1 MDIDVWMNDL
11 IDQLMIEFEERLVL
25 VGLQGSRARGE
36 QREDSDIDVVV
47 IVKDLNVEDFASYR
61 SVIQKMPYAKLACG
75 FIGAPDV
82 LAAWPRHDVFNL
94 VNDTSIR
101 YGSFDFMDTE
111 FTAEEAKLAADAC
124 ASEIYH
130 ALCHTA
136 VFEPDMLPDLFSD

>member
-11 IDQLMIEFEERLVL
+11 IDQLMIEFKERLVL

-75 FIGAPDV
+75 FIGAR
-82 LAAWPRHDVFNL
+82 LTYLQLGR
-94 VNDTSIR
+94 
-101 YGSFDFMDTE
+101 
-111 FTAEEAKLAADAC
+111 
-124 ASEIYH
+124 
-130 ALCHTA
+130 
-136 VFEPDMLPDLFSD
+136 DMTCSTW